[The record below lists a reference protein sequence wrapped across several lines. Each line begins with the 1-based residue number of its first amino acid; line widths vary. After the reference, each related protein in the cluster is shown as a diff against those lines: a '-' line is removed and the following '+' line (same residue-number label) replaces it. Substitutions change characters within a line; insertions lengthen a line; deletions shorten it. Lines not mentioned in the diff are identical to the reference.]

1 MGEAFIKIHKK
12 MMQWEWYDDLKTFK
26 LFMHCLLRAEYKP
39 GSWHG
44 ISYDTGQFITS
55 LQNLADETHLS
66 IQEVRTA
73 LNHLI
78 STGELTSTQQG
89 KARIITVVKWNEYQG
104 DNRESNKK
112 ATRKQQDANKMLTPC
127 KEYKEDKEGKELKNN
142 KGTVYYPNDELLN
155 KAFIN
160 FVEMRKKKKRPL
172 TDMAVELAQK
182 KLSELSDG
190 DNEKAIKIL
199 NQSILKCWQDLY
211 PLKENKDQQKPQQ
224 QSVFDAWANA

>member
-89 KARIITVVKWNEYQG
+89 KARIITVVKWN
-104 DNRESNKK
+104 
-112 ATRKQQDANKMLTPC
+112 
-127 KEYKEDKEGKELKNN
+127 
-142 KGTVYYPNDELLN
+142 
-155 KAFIN
+155 
-160 FVEMRKKKKRPL
+160 
-172 TDMAVELAQK
+172 
-182 KLSELSDG
+182 
-190 DNEKAIKIL
+190 
-199 NQSILKCWQDLY
+199 
-211 PLKENKDQQKPQQ
+211 
-224 QSVFDAWANA
+224 